1 MIAVN
6 RIINELG
13 IGARRIT
20 ISTVGIVP
28 IIRRITNDSSRRS
41 LSPSD
46 SPDKQEVLP
55 QFRLAISLHSASD
68 EERTAL
74 LPANARNGGLNALME
89 ALREYCDV
97 TGRRITIEW
106 ALIAGKNDNVQTAQ
120 QLGRLLVRHPQYPLR
135 PDLVHV
141 NVIPLNPTAMFNG
154 RPSQAGSVNIFCQT
168 LINDFGISCT
178 PRVRRGIDIDAGCG
192 QLTTK
197 YRESQNEQQMQQLTV
212 NELRDFIPQNPVVG
226 VYDDN
231 DDTVSDDDRE
241 DYNDA
246 LSMTVDL
253 DDYDS
258 PINNEMTIELSNDD
272 SVDAS
277 ETNRLISLVQG
288 TTINL
293 SNLDQK

>member
-197 YRESQNEQQMQQLTV
+197 YRESQNEQQKQQLTV
-212 NELRDFIPQNPVVG
+212 NELHDFIPQNPVVG

-241 DYNDA
+241 EYNDA

>member
-1 MIAVN
+1 M
-6 RIINELG
+6 
-13 IGARRIT
+13 
-20 ISTVGIVP
+20 
-28 IIRRITNDSSRRS
+28 
-41 LSPSD
+41 
-46 SPDKQEVLP
+46 
-55 QFRLAISLHSASD
+55 
-68 EERTAL
+68 L

-197 YRESQNEQQMQQLTV
+197 YRESQNEQQKQQLTV
-212 NELRDFIPQNPVVG
+212 NELHDFIPQNPVVG

-277 ETNRLISLVQG
+277 ETNRIISLVQG

>member
-28 IIRRITNDSSRRS
+28 IIRKITSH
-41 LSPSD
+41 SPQRTTIPTTVQAAAAITTRKRPQQQQTHAQNETID
-46 SPDKQEVLP
+46 VNNHDPTLDNIVLP
-55 QFRLAISLHSASD
+55 QFRLAVSLHCATD

-74 LPANARNGGLNALME
+74 LPANARNGGLTALME

-106 ALIAGKNDNVQTAQ
+106 ALIAGQNDNVYTAQ

-141 NVIPLNPTAMFNG
+141 NVIPLNPTALFEG
-154 RPSQAGSVNIFCQT
+154 QPSRAVSVNAFCHT
-168 LINDFGISCT
+168 LIHEFGISCT

-197 YRESQNEQQMQQLTV
+197 YQQSQREAGVEKNDSTIIGNGNVQSRV
-212 NELRDFIPQNPVVG
+212 SLRDFIPQTPVIG
-226 VYDDN
+226 VYDEDE
-231 DDTVSDDDRE
+231 DDD
-241 DYNDA
+241 
-246 LSMTVDL
+246 
-253 DDYDS
+253 DD
-258 PINNEMTIELSNDD
+258 DD
-272 SVDAS
+272 V
-277 ETNRLISLVQG
+277 R
-288 TTINL
+288 
-293 SNLDQK
+293 